1 VPENET
7 EQPSGVDPGQVAE
20 TPKQLEDAEAPSIS
34 EQPIK
39 VVDGPGSA
47 RGGSEADLS
56 AEVGPASSA
65 GPRPMELLMDV
76 ELDLSVEL
84 GRASVRVKELLEFGP
99 GTVVE
104 LDRLAEGPVDVLAN
118 GKLIARGEIVVVD
131 DCFGVKISEI
141 VAPNDAMSQAA

>member
-1 VPENET
+1 
-7 EQPSGVDPGQVAE
+7 
-20 TPKQLEDAEAPSIS
+20 
-34 EQPIK
+34 
-39 VVDGPGSA
+39 
-47 RGGSEADLS
+47 
-56 AEVGPASSA
+56 
-65 GPRPMELLMDV
+65 MELLMDV